1 MKTIK
6 IKFVDFWPDFDI
18 YDNFITKSIHL
29 HYNLVFSETP
39 DYLFFSCFGSL
50 HLKYDCVK
58 IYFIG
63 ENIVPDFNIC
73 DYAIGFNFIEFG
85 DRYLRLP
92 LYVTYEGFSQL
103 KNKMIQETEVLNR
116 KFCNIVVSNA
126 STATPIRERF
136 FRLLSNYKPV
146 DSGGRAWNN
155 IGGPV
160 TDKISF
166 LKEYKF
172 NIAFENSSVQG
183 YTTEKIM
190 EPMRV
195 NSVPIYWGN
204 SLIGRDF
211 NENSFINAHNF
222 KSLEELV
229 EYIIYI
235 DSSETE
241 YLKILHQPWF
251 TDNNYLDWENRLFL
265 FLNTIIEKPISEA
278 KYIIDFGASRNYLK
292 KMIFFNKIDSYFNL
306 TAMCGKYNRF
316 KAHIMNLRK

>member
-1 MKTIK
+1 
-6 IKFVDFWPDFDI
+6 
-18 YDNFITKSIHL
+18 
-29 HYNLVFSETP
+29 
-39 DYLFFSCFGSL
+39 
-50 HLKYDCVK
+50 
-58 IYFIG
+58 
-63 ENIVPDFNIC
+63 
-73 DYAIGFNFIEFG
+73 
-85 DRYLRLP
+85 
-92 LYVTYEGFSQL
+92 
-103 KNKMIQETEVLNR
+103 
-116 KFCNIVVSNA
+116 
-126 STATPIRERF
+126 
-136 FRLLSNYKPV
+136 
-146 DSGGRAWNN
+146 
-155 IGGPV
+155 
-160 TDKISF
+160 
-166 LKEYKF
+166 
-172 NIAFENSSVQG
+172 
-183 YTTEKIM
+183 M

-306 TAMCGKYNRF
+306 IAMYGKYNRF